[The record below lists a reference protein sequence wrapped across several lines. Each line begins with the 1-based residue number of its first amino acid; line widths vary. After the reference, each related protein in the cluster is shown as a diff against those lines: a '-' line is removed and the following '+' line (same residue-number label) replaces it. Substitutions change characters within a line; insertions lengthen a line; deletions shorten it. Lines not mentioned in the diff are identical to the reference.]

1 MDKEKNIQAVVSET
15 EILHESSVN
24 FLKIFEAYRVEKKI
38 STRKLV
44 QGLMSDRAFLDIKK
58 GKYIL
63 AKSDWEFLMQRM
75 GIVTEYFETI
85 VSRKELEDWRI
96 REDICLL
103 ILENQSEAKKRLE
116 QQMLERK
123 ERDTEDTK
131 SILYEDNMVTFK
143 VCIDGRRT
151 L

>member
-58 GKYIL
+58 GKYI
-63 AKSDWEFLMQRM
+63 
-75 GIVTEYFETI
+75 
-85 VSRKELEDWRI
+85 
-96 REDICLL
+96 
-103 ILENQSEAKKRLE
+103 
-116 QQMLERK
+116 
-123 ERDTEDTK
+123 
-131 SILYEDNMVTFK
+131 
-143 VCIDGRRT
+143 
-151 L
+151 

>member
-1 MDKEKNIQAVVSET
+1 MDKEKKIQAVVSET
-15 EILHESSVN
+15 EILHESGVN

-44 QGLMSDRAFLDIKK
+44 QGLMSDRVFLDIKK
-58 GKYIL
+58 GKHIL

-103 ILENQSEAKKRLE
+103 ILENQNYNGL
-116 QQMLERK
+116 
-123 ERDTEDTK
+123 
-131 SILYEDNMVTFK
+131 IN
-143 VCIDGRRT
+143 
-151 L
+151 